1 MLVVVYKTELPFLGS
16 CKTFTFLEKSQMFFL
31 KTLNVKST

>member
-16 CKTFTFLEKSQMFFL
+16 CKTFTFLEKSQMFF
-31 KTLNVKST
+31 S